1 MTLPIMI
8 SLYFR
13 IETTAS
19 RRLFHYHIYVLLPWI
34 KLIHWQQNGLLISI
48 EGNIRVI
55 YFKPIQIIGWWND
68 KQSFINWNI
77 CIMEIITNIQY
88 PCSNYIHRCYKS
100 FDPELI
106 SMWYWNIRLIKIN
119 DLDMRT
125 SICRALCKKIPCI
138 ITVTFLDTWINEIIE
153 DLCSIREWLDQY
165 GIRKKV
171 KSFVLITFYK

>member
-125 SICRALCKKIPCI
+125 SICRALCKKNSMHHNSHLSWYMDQWYNIGPL
-138 ITVTFLDTWINEIIE
+138 FHQGM
-153 DLCSIREWLDQY
+153 IRSVWDPEE
-165 GIRKKV
+165 G
-171 KSFVLITFYK
+171 